1 MTTAAASVP
10 SDRQVASSPS
20 STLVSSRPQSPNY
33 LQRLVQDLDPKVAA
47 HHEFCKR
54 AFEVALIVY
63 VLIVPVLLLIVPVLF
78 VLAAGSSVVL
88 GLFPVAPLLAIPL
101 VAIGLGIAGG
111 LTTKGIVN
119 FFETCKE
126 EHANKERFLTDIS
139 EKLQSL
145 PDDARVIRHQLT
157 SMRVPGAENLD
168 NPTRF
173 RPLIAYHDYWTEKQT
188 TNANIASS
196 FLSEAHRL
204 DAEAL
209 AAQEEGNKSSLQ
221 KQADNLRLRALEFL
235 DKAVTAKVNAA
246 FIHAVIQRPEFAG
259 TFDDLATI
267 SSRSSLERDSAQ
279 QVNDPAAQQFLV
291 FKNRDIQPITRGE
304 LSNHTTMPVRLIA
317 ERFVQ
322 AMTPAAN

>member
-1 MTTAAASVP
+1 MPLCQLRFLAAP
-10 SDRQVASSPS
+10 
-20 STLVSSRPQSPNY
+20 SPNY
-33 LQRLVQDLDPKVAA
+33 LQRLVQGLDPKVVAD
-47 HHEFCKR
+47 HKFCKR
-54 AFEVALIVY
+54 AFEVAQVVSILV
-63 VLIVPVLLLIVPVLF
+63 VPVLF
-78 VLAAGSSVVL
+78 GLAAGIVVAV
-88 GLFPVAPLLAIPL
+88 GLSPLAPILAIPL
-101 VAIGLGIAGG
+101 AIGIAMVIGGTALG
-111 LTTKGIVN
+111 VSN
-119 FFETCKE
+119 FFKQCAQ

-139 EKLQSL
+139 EKLHSL

-157 SMRVPGAENLD
+157 LMRVPGSENLD
-168 NPTRF
+168 NPTQF

-188 TNANIASS
+188 TNANIANS
-196 FLSEAHRL
+196 FLSGADSL

-279 QVNDPAAQQFLV
+279 QVNDPAAHQFLV

-304 LSNHTTMPVRLIA
+304 LSNHTTMPIRLIA